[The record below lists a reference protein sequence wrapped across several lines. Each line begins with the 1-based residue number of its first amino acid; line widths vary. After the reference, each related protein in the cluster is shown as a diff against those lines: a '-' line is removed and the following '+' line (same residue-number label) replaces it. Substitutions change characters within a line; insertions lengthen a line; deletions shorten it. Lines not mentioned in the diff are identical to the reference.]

1 MNFVKEPKVERL
13 HKSGFSLIELLVVVS
28 IIVILAG
35 ITINVMSSVNR
46 KRDASTTSKN
56 ILMVRTKL
64 EAFYNEQGYY
74 PVGQDATSACVYKA
88 LSGDPTGQGAN
99 PTGTIYW
106 PELND
111 DRNPRRPW
119 CWTGRGSRVPEIGS
133 LGQGIAGRAS
143 AGHL

>member
-56 ILMVRTKL
+56 I
-64 EAFYNEQGYY
+64 
-74 PVGQDATSACVYKA
+74 
-88 LSGDPTGQGAN
+88 
-99 PTGTIYW
+99 
-106 PELND
+106 
-111 DRNPRRPW
+111 
-119 CWTGRGSRVPEIGS
+119 
-133 LGQGIAGRAS
+133 
-143 AGHL
+143 